1 MGLADAQHSHFSTG
15 GIIRGCALLL
25 QEHVIK
31 GFGDKVPKAAAAA
44 LDIVTLALR

>member
-1 MGLADAQHSHFSTG
+1 MSCVCSS
-15 GIIRGCALLL
+15 

-44 LDIVTLALR
+44 LDIVSLALR